1 MNKSKKNR
9 ISKTKVILPIIIG
22 ITVISSILFIIINNN
37 ANIYPENY
45 TYGNT
50 QENQTNN
57 GILVADDNYIFYCT
71 KDYRDKNY
79 IFRRTKT
86 TGEVLELTTSNA
98 KFLNIY
104 NDYLYYINEENSIFR
119 IKKDGSDRQRVVEE
133 ATNMC
138 IENNYLYYIND
149 NMFEGLFKL
158 NLETKKNKEITNIK
172 IKEFTI
178 YKEYIYY
185 INEEDNHLYKIDING
200 NNNQYISTDNLS
212 NICVVNDKIYALN
225 STDGNSIYEFSLGG
239 AENRKILSMDKALKN
254 NGYIIVNNMIGI
266 LQEFATQKYIYFY
279 DFNGQE
285 IGKLLVQDLYKN
297 LGIYLPN
304 KTKFAVYDN
313 IIFVDS
319 NYGRYDFFDINNIEK

>member
-1 MNKSKKNR
+1 MGNKNKKL
-9 ISKTKVILPIIIG
+9 KMILPIIIG
-22 ITVISSILFIIINNN
+22 ITVISSMFFIMYYIINKK
-37 ANIYPENY
+37 ANTYPENY

-57 GILVADDNYIFYCT
+57 GILVADENYIFYCA

-79 IFRRTKT
+79 IFKTTKT

-104 NDYLYYINEENSIFR
+104 NDYLYYINEENSIFKM
-119 IKKDGSDRQRVVEE
+119 KKDGSDRQRVVEE

-158 NLETKKNKEITNIK
+158 DLGTNKNKEITNIK

-185 INEEDNHLYKIDING
+185 INEEDNQLYRIDING
-200 NNNQYISTDNLS
+200 NNNQNISTDNLS
-212 NICVVNDKIYALN
+212 NICVTNDKIYALN
-225 STDGNSIYEFSLGG
+225 STDGNSIYEFSLDGT
-239 AENRKILSMDKALKN
+239 ENRKILSMDKTLKN
-254 NGYIIVNNMIGI
+254 NGYIIVNDMIGI

-279 DFNGQE
+279 DFNGQK
-285 IGKLLVQDLYKN
+285 IGKLLVEGLYKN
-297 LGIYLPN
+297 LGIYFPS
-304 KTKFAVYDN
+304 KTKFAIYDN

-319 NYGRYDFFDINNIEK
+319 NYGRYGFFDINNIEK

>member
-1 MNKSKKNR
+1 MDNKNKKLK
-9 ISKTKVILPIIIG
+9 IILSIIIVM
-22 ITVISSILFIIINNN
+22 TVIASLLLIIYYIINKK
-37 ANIYPENY
+37 ANTYPENY

-57 GILVADDNYIFYCT
+57 GILVTDDNYIFYCV

-158 NLETKKNKEITNIK
+158 DLETNKNKEITNIK

-185 INEEDNHLYKIDING
+185 INEEDNQLYRIDING
-200 NNNQYISTDNLS
+200 NNNQNISTDNLS
-212 NICVVNDKIYALN
+212 NICVVNNKIYALN
-225 STDGNSIYEFSLGG
+225 STDGNSIYEFSLDGV
-239 AENRKILSMDKALKN
+239 ENRKILSMDKALKN

-279 DFNGQE
+279 DFNSQE

-304 KTKFAVYDN
+304 NTKFAVYDN